1 MKIFNKIAICF
12 GVGILLSACSRTY
25 DRLPEKELKR
35 ETGILSV
42 DLKDVNDVSV
52 LESADIDSETGTVT
66 LIPKEGINK
75 RRLKF
80 FAVLSEGALSQPA
93 SGSITDFSK
102 PVLFTVISESRGT
115 TRVWTI
121 KVLTKNDEAFFTSV
135 EDVKDKKDVS
145 VLISDEIDT
154 ANRTVSIVVK
164 ERADRTKLKLFATL
178 SEGAVINPALG
189 VSTDFSRPVEYTVT
203 SEDGHSVNKWTVM
216 VSPEE
221 LVDNDSGFDYE
232 PDASEWTLD
241 AAKSDSFDSWNEDLW
256 TAEENVSVS
265 KGKLIM
271 AADVEDEQYTG
282 GKLRSDFEIG
292 ENVYVK
298 VRARSS
304 DALAH
309 LRVSVALGEELAIM
323 ESIPGMQTAF
333 ASSLSPSGN
342 NTLDAKNTD
351 AGTELNA
358 DYHVYALERRK
369 EFLRFYFD
377 GHVVWEYGLSAHPEL
392 GTKALPVVLKLE
404 KAAEVKPDDSK
415 LPAYLMIDYV
425 KTYNAVHSGPFA
437 PLYGDNVI
445 SNPGFESAVGDD
457 RPEGWTV
464 TKSSGKSQIWVFRD
478 VRGHKR
484 SRSRFHFGM
493 VAGTSVFDYTLSQ
506 KLSNIP
512 DGLYRL
518 EVWGYAVEGKSAED
532 PDPVLF
538 VRGNASMEK
547 EAVAITARGR
557 VADENAYGKYVIDN
571 IYVSGGECEIGVTA
585 KSLGKGLY
593 RVFVDDF
600 SLTKVNY

>member
-1 MKIFNKIAICF
+1 MKIFNKVAICL

-102 PVLFTVISESRGT
+102 PVLFTVISESHGT

-121 KVLTKNDEAFFTSV
+121 KVLTKNDEALFTSV
-135 EDVKDKKDVS
+135 EDVKDKKDLS

-154 ANRTVSIVVK
+154 ASRTVSIVVK

-178 SEGAVINPALG
+178 SEGAVIKPALG
-189 VSTDFSRPVEYTVT
+189 VPTDFSRPVEYTVT
-203 SEDGHSVNKWTVM
+203 SEDGRSVNKWTVT

-221 LVDNDSGFDYE
+221 IVDNDSGFDYE

-241 AAKSDSFDSWNEDLW
+241 AAKSDGFDSWNEDLW
-256 TAEENVSVS
+256 TAEENVSSS

-271 AADVEDEQYTG
+271 AVDVEDEQYTG
-282 GKLRSDFEIG
+282 GKLRSNFEIG
-292 ENVYVK
+292 ADVYIK
-298 VRARSS
+298 VRVRSS
-304 DALAH
+304 DALAN
-309 LRVSVALGEELAIM
+309 LKVSVALGEEIAIM

-333 ASSLSPSGN
+333 ASSLNPSGT

-351 AGTELNA
+351 AGAELNA

-392 GTKALPVVLKLE
+392 GTKALPVVLRLE
-404 KAAEVKPDDSK
+404 KVAGVKPDDSK
-415 LPAYLMIDYV
+415 LPVYLMIDYV

-437 PLYGDNVI
+437 PLYGENVI
-445 SNPGFESAVGDD
+445 ANPGFESAVGDD

-518 EVWGYAVEGKSAED
+518 EVWGYVVEGKSAEE

-538 VRGNASMEK
+538 VRGNAGMEK
-547 EAVAITARGR
+547 EAVAITAQGR